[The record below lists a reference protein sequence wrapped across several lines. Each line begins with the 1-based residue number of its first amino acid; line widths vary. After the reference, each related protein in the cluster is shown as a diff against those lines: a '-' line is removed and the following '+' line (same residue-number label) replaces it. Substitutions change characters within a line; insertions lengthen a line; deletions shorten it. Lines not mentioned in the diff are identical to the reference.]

1 MFYFLYLHF
10 SKFSPIPNPNSDSG
24 DGMSQAEPLIN
35 FLLYFYGKISRVLFQ
50 EAALLT
56 FEWMSVSPLQPFV
69 STPRLFRDALVN
81 TDFLQRTFRDSP
93 DCIRL
98 ISARN
103 NKCEIQTHW
112 RSDD

>member
-1 MFYFLYLHF
+1 MPEKIDTANEKEFRVLLFVHF
-10 SKFSPIPNPNSDSG
+10 FKFPPIPNPNSDSG

-81 TDFLQRTFRDSP
+81 TDFLQRTFRDSH
-93 DCIRL
+93 RL
-98 ISARN
+98 YPPN
-103 NKCEIQTHW
+103 
-112 RSDD
+112 